1 MYVSHYLLINKITKT
16 LSEKIKYRQCCNE
29 HVMDINRKVHI
40 CIRHLFLVRKK
51 RIKSNFS
58 F

>member
-29 HVMDINRKVHI
+29 HVMDINRKVHT
-40 CIRHLFLVRKK
+40 CMTPFFSKK
-51 RIKSNFS
+51 RANHIEF
-58 F
+58 